1 MSTSG
6 PVLEPYERDG
16 VRVWRDRALQLEQG
30 VVVAF
35 SERTGGVSQ
44 APFGSLNLAAHV
56 GDSLAAVDE
65 NRSRLLQALGLSE
78 MRESLVT
85 AEQVHG
91 QAISIVGAGDKGRG
105 AYATR
110 VRGPL
115 LATDALITRVPS
127 VPLLLCFADCVPV
140 VLVAPGPVVAVV
152 HAGWRGALASLPGSA
167 VKRLASM
174 SSVEPR
180 RIVAYVGPHVRACH
194 YEVNDHVMSQFVN
207 TFGTLAR
214 ADSGGLDLEATVTA
228 SLTDAGVLQ
237 CNIAR
242 LGTCTAEATDRF
254 FSFRAERGCTGR
266 HSALACILPL
276 AHS

>member
-1 MSTSG
+1 M
-6 PVLEPYERDG
+6 LEPCERDG
-16 VRVWRDRALQLEQG
+16 VRVWRDRALQAEKG
-30 VVVAF
+30 VIVAF
-35 SERTGGVSQ
+35 SERTGGVSES
-44 APFGSLNLAAHV
+44 PFDSLNLAAHV
-56 GDSLAAVDE
+56 GDSPAAVDE
-65 NRSRLLQALGLSE
+65 NRLRLLHALDLSE
-78 MRESLVT
+78 TRGSLVT

-91 QAISIVGAGDKGRG
+91 DAISIVGAGEKGRG
-105 AYATR
+105 AFASR
-110 VRGPL
+110 GQGPL

-152 HAGWRGALASLPGSA
+152 HAGWRGALASLPGRA
-167 VKRLASM
+167 VERLASV
-174 SSVEPR
+174 SGAEAR

-254 FSFRAERGCTGR
+254 FSFRAERGHTGR